1 MTPTIRT
8 PQLLGL
14 AALAALGCASG
25 STGVEATAAAKA
37 PKAPQEMTTQRA
49 PAPSLDP
56 VYFDTDQ
63 AVIRADARRPL
74 KARAEAIRQHPEWG
88 VVTIQGHC
96 DERGTDEYNLALGER
111 RAAAVKRY
119 LVDLGVPAS
128 RLETVTYG
136 ESRPTVRGHDEM
148 AWRYNRRSEF
158 TTQSVNRLF
167 GLFQAAMGVDQS

>member
-25 STGVEATAAAKA
+25 STGVEATPAAKA
-37 PKAPQEMTTQRA
+37 PKAPEEMTAQRA
-49 PAPSLDP
+49 PAPSRDP

-96 DERGTDEYNLALGER
+96 DERGRPR
-111 RAAAVKRY
+111 RARVAARDR
-119 LVDLGVPAS
+119 DLRREPA
-128 RLETVTYG
+128 RG
-136 ESRPTVRGHDEM
+136 RRPR
-148 AWRYNRRSEF
+148 
-158 TTQSVNRLF
+158 
-167 GLFQAAMGVDQS
+167 